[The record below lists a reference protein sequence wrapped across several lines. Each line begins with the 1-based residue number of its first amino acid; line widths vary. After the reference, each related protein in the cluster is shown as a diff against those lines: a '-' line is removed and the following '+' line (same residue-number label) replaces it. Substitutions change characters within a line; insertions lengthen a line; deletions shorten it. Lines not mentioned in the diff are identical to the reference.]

1 MRDAMSENETSVVEY
16 DIRGQICPSCLLM
29 ALNKVNE
36 LKEAL
41 KQRRVAFHIITDSRQ
56 ATSTIPNTVDS
67 MGYRVEVKK
76 EGGHYR
82 IEVSGRS

>member
-1 MRDAMSENETSVVEY
+1 MSDNDQSVVEY

-36 LKEAL
+36 SRDELKG
-41 KQRRVAFHIITDSRQ
+41 KQLELHIITDNRQ
-56 ATSTIPNTVDS
+56 ATATIPNTVGTMS
-67 MGYRVEVKK
+67 YQVLVVK

-82 IEVSGRS
+82 IEVSGR

>member
-1 MRDAMSENETSVVEY
+1 MSDKDEPVVEY

-36 LKEAL
+36 SRDELKGRRLAL
-41 KQRRVAFHIITDSRQ
+41 HIITDNRQ
-56 ATSTIPNTVDS
+56 ATATIPNTVGT
-67 MGYRVEVKK
+67 MGYQVAVVK

-82 IEVSGRS
+82 IQVSGR